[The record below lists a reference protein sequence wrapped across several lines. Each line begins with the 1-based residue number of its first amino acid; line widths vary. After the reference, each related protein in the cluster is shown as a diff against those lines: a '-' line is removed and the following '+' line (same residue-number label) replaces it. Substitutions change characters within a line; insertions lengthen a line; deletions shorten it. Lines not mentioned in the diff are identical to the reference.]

1 MSGDRQV
8 DSRVICYSDGWCEQG
23 GYVSGSAGNKT
34 VTLLKKMKNT
44 SYNIAGQNKYSTG
57 TTLYAT
63 DVVDGSVTKTGFTY
77 YVPYAYGAY
86 WRVAGIADGY

>member
-1 MSGDRQV
+1 
-8 DSRVICYSDGWCEQG
+8 
-23 GYVSGSAGNKT
+23 
-34 VTLLKKMKNT
+34 MKNT